1 MALVRTMKLF
11 THIRRF
17 VSVADLSLYKGLN
30 LNLPILHT
38 PKPKVIPVSEPDELH
53 YFMELEAITTHLPSP
68 PSMKQKE
75 DATK

>member
-1 MALVRTMKLF
+1 MKLF
-11 THIRRF
+11 TPIRRI
-17 VSVADLSLYKGLN
+17 VTVTDLSLYKGLN

-38 PKPKVIPVSEPDELH
+38 RKLKVAPPVSEPDEMH

-68 PSMKQKE
+68 PTMKQKE

>member
-1 MALVRTMKLF
+1 MKLF
-11 THIRRF
+11 TPIRRF
-17 VSVADLSLYKGLN
+17 VTTTDLSLYTGLN

-38 PKPKVIPVSEPDELH
+38 RKPTVLPISEPDELH

-68 PSMKQKE
+68 PTMKQKE